1 MDPMLG
7 MIYLVPFN
15 WAPSGYL
22 MCQGQS
28 LSISQ
33 YQALFTLLGTTYGGN
48 GSQTFGLPNLQGRVP
63 LGFGTSASGTS
74 YPLGQAVG
82 TEKATLSVANLPTH
96 APSATFTP
104 TTGSQ
109 SVTIPATTGNLTVG
123 VTVNATGNLAANA
136 VPSSTNAMLSAASG
150 STKLYGP
157 TATSN
162 LVPLAGTSASVT
174 GTASTAASS
183 VNVTTVTGGSVTIA
197 PVGGN
202 QPVSTLPPV
211 LALNFIIAMQGIYP
225 SRP

>member
-1 MDPMLG
+1 
-7 MIYLVPFN
+7 
-15 WAPSGYL
+15 
-22 MCQGQS
+22 
-28 LSISQ
+28 
-33 YQALFTLLGTTYGGN
+33 
-48 GSQTFGLPNLQGRVP
+48 
-63 LGFGTSASGTS
+63 
-74 YPLGQAVG
+74 
-82 TEKATLSVANLPTH
+82 
-96 APSATFTP
+96 
-104 TTGSQ
+104 
-109 SVTIPATTGNLTVG
+109 
-123 VTVNATGNLAANA
+123 
-136 VPSSTNAMLSAASG
+136 MLSAASG

-197 PVGGN
+197 PIGGN